1 VPLDTKS
8 TTPAYLIGR
17 LSAIAY
23 PESISDIPE
32 ATMATIFGRPLAALA
47 LLRAHLPETAD
58 VEAIMGA
65 LGPDIASPIKGEAQ
79 GPFWLGY
86 YHQRAAGAA
95 AARLSVEDLRRIGE
109 ALYGPRWQT
118 EMAAALGFGDSARIR
133 QFLSG
138 ARPIPAGIY
147 ADAMALLRHKS
158 ETAKALADEL
168 EGRTKPEGS

>member
-1 VPLDTKS
+1 MPLDTKS

-23 PESISDIPE
+23 PESIGDIPA
-32 ATMATIFGRPLAALA
+32 ATMSKVFVQPMAAVA
-47 LLRAHLPETAD
+47 LLHPHLPRTAE
-58 VEAIMGA
+58 VEEIMDTLDPDTA
-65 LGPDIASPIKGEAQ
+65 GPLKVEAQ

-95 AARLSVEDLRRIGE
+95 AARLSAEDIRRAGE
-109 ALYGPRWQT
+109 ALYGSRWQT

-138 ARPIPAGIY
+138 ARPIPAGVY

-158 ETAKALADEL
+158 ETTRALADEL
-168 EGRTKPEGS
+168 EGRTAPEGS